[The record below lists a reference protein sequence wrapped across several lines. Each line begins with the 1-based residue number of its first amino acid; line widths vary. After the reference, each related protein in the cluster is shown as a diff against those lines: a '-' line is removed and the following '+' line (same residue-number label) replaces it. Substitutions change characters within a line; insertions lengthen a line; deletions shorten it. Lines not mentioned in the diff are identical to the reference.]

1 MAGLSQWADLPIRRA
16 TRPGSL
22 HTISMTDEQTTDSFG
37 LTRRQALA
45 AAAALCGLGAV
56 VGASSA
62 QAAPRA
68 GALRVRLSAYPALSK
83 VGGVAV
89 VGNLGSIP
97 VAVVRTGRTRCR
109 AFNRRCP
116 HAGATV
122 IPQGSGF
129 LCPAH
134 GSVFTKTGARVS
146 GPTPTGLI
154 PLKTKLSRGLLTITV

>member
-1 MAGLSQWADLPIRRA
+1 
-16 TRPGSL
+16 
-22 HTISMTDEQTTDSFG
+22 MTDEPTIDSTG

-45 AAAALCGLGAV
+45 TAAALCGLGAIA
-56 VGASSA
+56 GASTA
-62 QAAPRA
+62 QAAPASRT
-68 GALRVRLSAYPALSK
+68 LRVRLSAYPALSK

-89 VGNLGSIP
+89 VSNLGTIP
-97 VAVVRTGRTRCR
+97 VAVVRIGTTRYL

-129 LCPAH
+129 FCPAH
-134 GSVFTKTGARVS
+134 GSVFTKTGTRVS

-154 PLKTKLSRGLLTITV
+154 PLKARLSRGILTITV